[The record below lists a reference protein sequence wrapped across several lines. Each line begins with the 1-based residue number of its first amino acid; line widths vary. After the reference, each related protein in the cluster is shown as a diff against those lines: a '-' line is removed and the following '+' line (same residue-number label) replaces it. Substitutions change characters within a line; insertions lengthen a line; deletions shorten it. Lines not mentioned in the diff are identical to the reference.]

1 MVLFLRQNL
10 FIPKEVEDSLHN
22 ISENLNRIHRI
33 IKENRPNDSI
43 KIIAV
48 SKGQSLEKI
57 QQALDL
63 DISNFGENYLQEA
76 KEKIIK
82 FQAKKNIQWHFIGKI
97 QSNKLKEIAQYFDWI
112 QSVSKIEHI
121 EKLDYYANKNSRKLN
136 ILLQLSQS
144 KDRLGFSPE
153 EIFNILRSNTH
164 QHLVIRGMMFLPSAE
179 LNHNQLNNEFENAS
193 NVFYQ
198 LKSMSHFFDTLS
210 MGMSADFE
218 LAIRYG
224 SNMLRLGT
232 IIFGNR
238 NYDK

>member
-1 MVLFLRQNL
+1 MA
-10 FIPKEVEDSLHN
+10 ESLQN
-22 ISENLNRIHRI
+22 ISENFNKIHSI
-33 IKENRPNDSI
+33 IKEYQSSDSI

-57 QQALDL
+57 QQALDQ
-63 DISNFGENYLQEA
+63 DITNFGENYLQEA

-82 FQAKKNIQWHFIGKI
+82 FQEEKNIQWHFIGKI

-112 QSVSKIEHI
+112 QSVSKLEHI
-121 EKLDYYANKNSRKLN
+121 DKLDYYANKNSRRLN

-153 EIFNILRSNTH
+153 QIFNILKSNTY
-164 QHLVIRGMMFLPSAE
+164 QHINIRGMMFLPSAG
-179 LNHNQLNNEFENAS
+179 LNHDQLDNEFQNAS
-193 NVFYQ
+193 SVFYQ
-198 LKSMSHFFDTLS
+198 VKSMNHFFDTLS
-210 MGMSADFE
+210 MGMSSDFE
-218 LAIRYG
+218 LAIRHG

-232 IIFGNR
+232 IIFGDR

>member
-1 MVLFLRQNL
+1 MA
-10 FIPKEVEDSLHN
+10 ESLHN
-22 ISENLNRIHRI
+22 ISENLNKIHSI
-33 IKENRPNDSI
+33 IKENRSSDSI

-57 QQALDL
+57 QQALDQ
-63 DISNFGENYLQEA
+63 DITNFGENYLQEA

-82 FQAKKNIQWHFIGKI
+82 FQEKKNIQWHFIGKI

-112 QSVSKIEHI
+112 QSVSKLEHI
-121 EKLDYYANKNSRKLN
+121 DKLDYYANKNSRRLN

-153 EIFNILRSNTH
+153 QIFNILKSNTY
-164 QHLVIRGMMFLPSAE
+164 QHINIRGMMFLPSAG
-179 LNHNQLNNEFENAS
+179 LNHDQLDNEFQNAS
-193 NVFYQ
+193 SVFYQ
-198 LKSMSHFFDTLS
+198 VKSMHHFFDTLS
-210 MGMSADFE
+210 MGMSSDFE
-218 LAIRYG
+218 LAIRHG

-232 IIFGNR
+232 IIFGDR

>member
-1 MVLFLRQNL
+1 VA
-10 FIPKEVEDSLHN
+10 ESLHN
-22 ISENLNRIHRI
+22 ISENLNKIHSI
-33 IKENRPNDSI
+33 IKENRSSDSI

-57 QQALDL
+57 QQALDQ
-63 DISNFGENYLQEA
+63 DITNFGENYLQEA

-82 FQAKKNIQWHFIGKI
+82 FQEEKNIQWHFIGKI

-112 QSVSKIEHI
+112 QSVSKLEHI
-121 EKLDYYANKNSRKLN
+121 DKLDYYANKNSRRLN

-153 EIFNILRSNTH
+153 QIFNILKSNTY
-164 QHLVIRGMMFLPSAE
+164 QHINIRGMMFLPSAG
-179 LNHNQLNNEFENAS
+179 LNHDQLNNEFQNAS
-193 NVFYQ
+193 SVFYQ
-198 LKSMSHFFDTLS
+198 VKSMHHFFDTLS
-210 MGMSADFE
+210 MGMSSDFE
-218 LAIRYG
+218 LAIRHG

-232 IIFGNR
+232 IIFGDR

>member
-1 MVLFLRQNL
+1 MA
-10 FIPKEVEDSLHN
+10 ESLNN
-22 ISENLNRIHRI
+22 ISENLNKIHSI
-33 IKENRPNDSI
+33 IKENGSSDSI

-57 QQALDL
+57 QQALDQ
-63 DISNFGENYLQEA
+63 DITNFGENYLQEA

-82 FQAKKNIQWHFIGKI
+82 FQEEKNIQWHFIGKI

-112 QSVSKIEHI
+112 QSVSKLEHI
-121 EKLDYYANKNSRKLN
+121 DKLDYYANKNSRRLN

-153 EIFNILRSNTH
+153 QIFNILKSNTY
-164 QHLVIRGMMFLPSAE
+164 QHINIRGMMFLPSAG
-179 LNHNQLNNEFENAS
+179 LNHDQLDNEFQNAS
-193 NVFYQ
+193 SVFYQ
-198 LKSMSHFFDTLS
+198 VKSMHHFFDTLS
-210 MGMSADFE
+210 MGMSSDFE
-218 LAIRYG
+218 LAIRHG

-232 IIFGNR
+232 IIFGDR

>member
-1 MVLFLRQNL
+1 MA
-10 FIPKEVEDSLHN
+10 ESLHN
-22 ISENLNRIHRI
+22 ISENLNKIHSI
-33 IKENRPNDSI
+33 IKEYRSSDSI

-57 QQALDL
+57 QEALDQ
-63 DISNFGENYLQEA
+63 DITNFGENYLQEA

-82 FQAKKNIQWHFIGKI
+82 FQEEKNIQWHFIGKI

-112 QSVSKIEHI
+112 QSVSKLEHI
-121 EKLDYYANKNSRKLN
+121 DKLDYYANKNSRRLN

-153 EIFNILRSNTH
+153 QIFNILKSNTY
-164 QHLVIRGMMFLPSAE
+164 QHVNIRGMMFLPSAG
-179 LNHNQLNNEFENAS
+179 LNHDQLENEFQNAS
-193 NVFYQ
+193 SVFYQ
-198 LKSMSHFFDTLS
+198 VKSMHHFFDTLS
-210 MGMSADFE
+210 MGMSSDFE
-218 LAIRYG
+218 LAIRHG

-232 IIFGNR
+232 IIFGDR